1 MCHLLEERETSTC
14 QLISTL
20 QVQYVFLV
28 CLWILFGLH
37 EPLRNNF
44 VCVFK
49 WNLMCLIGILGHR
62 G

>member
-20 QVQYVFLV
+20 QGQYVFLV
-28 CLWILFGLH
+28 CLWFLFGLH

-44 VCVFK
+44 FVFL
-49 WNLMCLIGILGHR
+49 NGT
-62 G
+62 